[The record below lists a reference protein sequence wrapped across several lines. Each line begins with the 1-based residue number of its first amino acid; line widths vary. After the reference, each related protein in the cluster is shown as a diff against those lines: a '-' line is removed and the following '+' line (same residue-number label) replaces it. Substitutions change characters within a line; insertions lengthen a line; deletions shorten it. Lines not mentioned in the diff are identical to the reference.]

1 MSEVST
7 QSRVDLLDSLVGIEA
22 DSPLGALRQKRADIA
37 SYIQGSYDALLE
49 PEDENGVSRTERGL
63 IALRVAAL
71 DKSDLL
77 IKHYRDYLAE
87 QNVPTALVDA
97 AVQPELG
104 DALSPRLRGL
114 LEHVDRLTNEPR
126 AATPEHLAAL
136 KAHGLSDA
144 NLVTISQLIAFVSFQ
159 VRAIVGLQLLGGA
172 K

>member
-1 MSEVST
+1 MSEAST

-49 PEDENGVSRTERGL
+49 PEDESGVGRTERGL

-77 IKHYRDYLAE
+77 IQHYRDYLAE
-87 QNVPTALVDA
+87 QNAPAEWVDA
-97 AVQPELG
+97 TMQPGLG
-104 DALSPRLRGL
+104 ASLSPRLRAL
-114 LEHVDRLTNEPR
+114 LEHVDRLTHEPR
-126 AATPEHLAAL
+126 VATPEHLAAL
-136 KAHGLSDA
+136 KTHGLSDA

-159 VRAIVGLQLLGGA
+159 VRAIVGLQLLGGVQ
-172 K
+172 